1 MVAVIVGAEIIA
13 RRDTIVTCGGDMTKK
28 SALVTTVETQRNIIE
43 GLRAENERLRDIL
56 KRNGI
61 NMDTKLPDWW
71 DKEPKEWKV
80 GKVDII
86 AIWGN
91 GG

>member
-1 MVAVIVGAEIIA
+1 M
-13 RRDTIVTCGGDMTKK
+13 RTTID
-28 SALVTTVETQRNIIE
+28 SQRNIIE
-43 GLRAENERLRDIL
+43 VLRAENERLRDIL

-61 NMDTKLPDWW
+61 NIDTKLPDWMGQKQNAGW
-71 DKEPKEWKV
+71 RS

-91 GG
+91 GVVA

>member
-1 MVAVIVGAEIIA
+1 
-13 RRDTIVTCGGDMTKK
+13 MTKK
-28 SALVTTVETQRNIIE
+28 SALVTTIETQRNIIE

-61 NMDTKLPDWW
+61 DVDTKLPDWMSQKQDDGW
-71 DKEPKEWKV
+71 SS
-80 GKVDII
+80 GKVDVI

-91 GG
+91 GGRQHERN